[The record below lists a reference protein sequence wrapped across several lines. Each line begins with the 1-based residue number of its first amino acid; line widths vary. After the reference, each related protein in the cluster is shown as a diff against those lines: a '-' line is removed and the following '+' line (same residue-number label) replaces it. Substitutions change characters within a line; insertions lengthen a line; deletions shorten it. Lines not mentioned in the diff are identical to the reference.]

1 MKQINLF
8 LSICLMLV
16 YMVGCSSNSPESVA
30 KDFALAL
37 YSGNAQKAKPYCMPE
52 TQEGLVFMES
62 VFESNNYKNNQPTN
76 VSVQVEKCELSED
89 GTEATAHLL
98 ITYDT
103 PNAKKKEEQTKVNLV
118 KYDGKWM
125 VRFKVK

>member
-37 YSGNAQKAKPYCMPE
+37 EMPKKPNRIVRLKPR
-52 TQEGLVFMES
+52 
-62 VFESNNYKNNQPTN
+62 KD
-76 VSVQVEKCELSED
+76 LSSWSRS
-89 GTEATAHLL
+89 L
-98 ITYDT
+98 
-103 PNAKKKEEQTKVNLV
+103 KVIIIRTTSQR
-118 KYDGKWM
+118 M
-125 VRFKVK
+125 